1 MTTVLS
7 HVLESEDNQSSETE
21 KTYGLMPAKRATSG
35 RMIEKGKEG
44 LEDRVMQAYSLD
56 LSVWKQHLFLRITT
70 ICERQK
76 RNKKTAVP

>member
-1 MTTVLS
+1 
-7 HVLESEDNQSSETE
+7 
-21 KTYGLMPAKRATSG
+21 
-35 RMIEKGKEG
+35 MIEKGKEG